1 MFELLG
7 RIELSSF
14 LFVTTVILLVVVFAF
29 IIIFFITYNRNLSIQ
44 RAMKSM
50 QEKHQEHNL
59 TTLENE
65 RQRFAQDLHDE
76 IGASLSAI
84 RLYVSDIYSGNNDD
98 EVKAKLQQVKQTI
111 DQSMASTR
119 RISHN
124 ILPPGLEHMGLSHV
138 VRDLVHKFNIS
149 DSIHVTIEAQPNI
162 PKLDYNR
169 ELILYRV
176 LQELLNNTIKHAQAS
191 AINIVFSFTELNYC
205 ISYSDNGIGFG
216 LDEVKEEGIGL
227 KNVKSRVA
235 MVGGYYEINTSA
247 QNGFAVTVV
256 VPIQEES
263 TPI

>member
-7 RIELSSF
+7 KIELSSF
-14 LFVTTVILLVVVFAF
+14 LFVTTVTLLVVVFAF

-84 RLYVSDIYSGNNDD
+84 RLYVSDIYSGN
-98 EVKAKLQQVKQTI
+98 
-111 DQSMASTR
+111 
-119 RISHN
+119 
-124 ILPPGLEHMGLSHV
+124 
-138 VRDLVHKFNIS
+138 DLVQKFNIS
-149 DSIHVTIEAQPNI
+149 DSIHVNIEAQPNI

-191 AINIVFSFTELNYC
+191 IINIVFSFTELNYC
-205 ISYSDNGIGFG
+205 ISYSDNGVGFD

-247 QNGFAVTVV
+247 QNGFVITIVIPIKEDVT
-256 VPIQEES
+256 PL
-263 TPI
+263 